1 MSRVKD
7 RTEFFTELE
16 QKNILICME
25 TQKTQ
30 NSKRNPEKEK
40 KKKKNGAGEIRLP
53 EIN

>member
-7 RTEFFTELE
+7 RREFFTELE

-40 KKKKNGAGEIRLP
+40 KKKNGAGEIRLP